1 MSWVSIAVTVGS
13 SIYKGF
19 QANKAGNRAAVEQ
32 QRANRAMAE
41 QKRKLDALDTSNP
54 YANMQNTMEDLT
66 VNQQQVDYLTQQSQ
80 INQANTMQ
88 ALQGAAGGS
97 GIAGLAQQ
105 LYNQGQQASQQ
116 TGAIIGQQE
125 ASNQRSMASQAA
137 ANQRMEAQGQQW
149 SVNKKQ
155 EIATGQLDRARA
167 DKQAADQAANAAE
180 TAQQQAIMSGIGGVG
195 AGVETGISNI
205 QGGGT
210 FFNPNA

>member
-1 MSWVSIAVTVGS
+1 MSWVSIGVTVGS

-19 QANKAGNRAAVEQ
+19 EANKAGNRAAAEQ
-32 QRANRAMAE
+32 KRANRAMAE

-116 TGAIIGQQE
+116 TGAMIGQQE
-125 ASNQRSMASQAA
+125 ASNQKAMASQAA
-137 ANQRMEAQGQQW
+137 TNQRMEAQGQQW

-155 EIATGQLDRARA
+155 EIATNQLNNARA
-167 DKQAADQAANAAE
+167 DKQAADAAANAAE
-180 TAQQQAIMSGIGGVG
+180 TAKQQAIMEGIGGVG
-195 AGVETGISNI
+195 AGIEKLSTPPPGMVPGM
-205 QGGGT
+205 
-210 FFNPNA
+210 